1 MKGFSQVGQMEKEK
15 FICEKQFLNQREIIQ
30 MKVLKNVEI
39 LEKNERERE
48 NERLKLG
55 LDGNNLIAKLLGF
68 KG

>member
-1 MKGFSQVGQMEKEK
+1 
-15 FICEKQFLNQREIIQ
+15 

-55 LDGNNLIAKLLGF
+55 LDGNSLIAKLLGF